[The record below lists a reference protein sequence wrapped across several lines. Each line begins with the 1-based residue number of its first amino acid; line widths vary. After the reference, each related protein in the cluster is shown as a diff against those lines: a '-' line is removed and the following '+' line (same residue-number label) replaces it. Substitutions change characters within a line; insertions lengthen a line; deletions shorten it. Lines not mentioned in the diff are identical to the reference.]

1 VPNYR
6 IWTLEI
12 KGHFSGWGGS
22 GMQNAPIPLAVI
34 PDKVRESYERYQCR
48 QSVASI
54 EAILAKSKGGGG
66 TMHINTG
73 DLALALGQKVYQGQ
87 NCIQAWAEC
96 GEGHLVEVLNSVRN
110 RILDFTLAIQ
120 KEAPGAGETVPGS
133 SGDIK
138 TERVSQIFYTTVY
151 GGAANL
157 VGAANDS
164 TITFNISTQDF
175 QSLERVLEQN
185 GVKKPDL
192 LELKG
197 ALESESVKNP
207 SEGFGPKVS
216 MWIAKMMQK
225 AADGSWQIGLGAAG
239 NLLARAI
246 AKYYGVGN

>member
-1 VPNYR
+1 
-6 IWTLEI
+6 
-12 KGHFSGWGGS
+12 
-22 GMQNAPIPLAVI
+22 
-34 PDKVRESYERYQCR
+34 
-48 QSVASI
+48 
-54 EAILAKSKGGGG
+54 
-66 TMHINTG
+66 MHINTG

-197 ALESESVKNP
+197 TLESESVKNP